1 MVLRFEDRGRVRLG
15 CVERIAMDRWYV
27 RKSGLQELSRG
38 ERVNAHQLLR
48 GLFYSIE
55 RNFSQVSLPSK
66 RRLST
71 LLSSKRLSGPLS
83 HVSNTASVANT
94 NSIRCLGT
102 SHVSG
107 SSDQLDK
114 VSLCS

>member
-1 MVLRFEDRGRVRLG
+1 
-15 CVERIAMDRWYV
+15 MDRWYA

-66 RRLST
+66 RRLCI
-71 LLSSKRLSGPLS
+71 LLSSKRLQEYLS

-94 NSIRCLGT
+94 NSIRSLGT
-102 SHVSG
+102 PDVSG
-107 SSDQLDK
+107 LSDQVDK
-114 VSLCS
+114 VSLCR